1 MTKKTTLMIC
11 LLATVLLSK
20 AQSNKAEN
28 LGLISELTFIKQ
40 TSENLAISII
50 NDTLIKEE
58 EKIKVI
64 NHYNN
69 LKVISDQVIL
79 QLMTDCR
86 RKNNLRYFKKLD
98 KLLVKK
104 TINEIGNS
112 DLNSDKLNGYVK
124 NLTKINEVYNK
135 LININ
140 LAPKTNKS
148 NIPFAEFTGAITL
161 ITTTIKDIRADNE
174 KKVEK
179 ITSILNEVRIS
190 PIQNLN
196 KVKTEEENKKD

>member
-20 AQSNKAEN
+20 AQNNKAEN

-86 RKNNLRYFKKLD
+86 RKNNLKYFKKLD
-98 KLLVKK
+98 KLLLAK
-104 TINEIGNS
+104 TIDQISNT
-112 DLNSDKLNGYVK
+112 DLNCVKLNGYIK

-140 LAPKTNKS
+140 RNPSLP
-148 NIPFAEFTGAITL
+148 IAEFTGAITL
-161 ITTTIKDIRADNE
+161 ITSTIKDIRADNE
-174 KKVEK
+174 KIVEK

-196 KVKTEEENKKD
+196 KVKTEEESKKD

>member
-140 LAPKTNKS
+140 LDSTIDAS
-148 NIPFAEFTGAITL
+148 NFTFAEFTGAITL